1 VATHYSPKVT
11 ANNLVLYYD
20 VSNSKCWSGSGT
32 PKDLS
37 KLGNDVTSNVGTVG
51 STTKGGALCWEFN
64 ATNKYFYSAFSEGQ
78 PTTNATLEAWIY
90 PETEVISGD
99 RGTII
104 LLTGGN
110 QCYMSWN
117 KSNREL
123 SNYWYGKS
131 PAGYHETAAP
141 MDRDAWHHLCSVWD
155 NVNGTLY
162 QYVDGVKTS
171 TSTVGTSTTN
181 TGMRIGMEGTARQ
194 FSGGIAVVKMYNSA
208 LTENEVLQSYNA
220 LRPRFGL

>member
-1 VATHYSPKVT
+1 MGINYSPKV
-11 ANNLVLYYD
+11 AKDNLVVYYD
-20 VSNSKCWSGSGT
+20 VANPKCWSGSGT
-32 PKDLS
+32 PNDLS
-37 KLGNDVTSNVGTVG
+37 KLGNDVTSNVGSIA

-64 ATNKYFYSAFSEGQ
+64 ATNMYFYTAFSNGQ

-90 PETEVISGD
+90 PETEVSEGD

-123 SNYWYGKS
+123 SNYWYSKS
-131 PAGYHETAAP
+131 PAGYHETGAP

-155 NVNGTLY
+155 NDNSTLY

-171 TSTVGTSTTN
+171 VTTVGTSTAN
-181 TGMRIGMEGTARQ
+181 TGMRVGMESTGRQ
-194 FSGGIAVVKMYNSA
+194 FSGGISVVKVYNSA
-208 LTENEVLQSYNA
+208 LSEDEVMQSYHA
-220 LRPRFGL
+220 LKSRFGH